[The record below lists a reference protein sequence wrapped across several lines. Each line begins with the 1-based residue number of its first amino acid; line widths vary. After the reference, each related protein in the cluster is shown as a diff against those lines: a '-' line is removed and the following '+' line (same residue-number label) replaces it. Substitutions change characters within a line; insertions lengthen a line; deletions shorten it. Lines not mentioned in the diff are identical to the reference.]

1 MEKKDNQLELLP
13 GSIEIEHG
21 PAELYIWSVLKK
33 FFCEENGVL
42 GYRVLP
48 LGHSNLSEVPSF
60 LAITESYGVIII
72 DVCSDEI
79 IGVEEPDYW
88 LFKSSGAMFSRDAI
102 SEFYYDEAYK
112 RLKKSSLLY
121 DRKKR
126 ELSFPI
132 NRIVVFYSNTDE
144 QINDLGL
151 DEIMSSDFVTCGN
164 IEEELIDVI
173 SSYKSENKI
182 AVEKMDVIYAQ
193 LEGTSSYEYKKPVVK
208 ECETV
213 NDYIQKSLSRTF
225 KQDRAQRQISMQLP
239 NGPQRIRGL
248 AGTGK
253 TVVLSLKTALTHFR
267 FKDFKILYLFNTQS
281 LYNQI
286 EDLVSNYYTP
296 EAGAV
301 PNWSNIDILHA
312 WGGASKPGLYSNL
325 CHEYGIKP
333 LTWNDVRRS
342 SDGLN
347 VIYSDL
353 LSRIGSQLS
362 GYYDVVLIDE
372 AQDFP
377 QPLFEVVYKIT
388 KDPKRIIWAYDEFQ
402 SLREL
407 KIREPEELF
416 GLNAN
421 GEPNIKN
428 SDLKGTYEG
437 GIRKDF
443 ILPNCYRN
451 PRQTLMIAH
460 GVALGIYS
468 QDGLVDS
475 IDSATD
481 WNALGYEVIK
491 PEGKTTFEEGDII
504 EIDRPATHSQNRLEL
519 FLTEDGKKPRNL
531 LKTLTLSGEAE
542 QAKIVAD
549 EIVRLINTQGVSPEE
564 IMVITLDTRT
574 AEEILGTIRVLL
586 NTSGIKAIT
595 PGIIEKS
602 SAFKEAGF
610 VTLTTPFRAK
620 GNESNVVFVVN
631 CQKVYEDINF
641 RGRNAFFVSVTRS
654 RGWCYLFG
662 QGSNMDRLT
671 AEINKIRDDYP
682 RFKYVRP
689 DDETIKRRRVILSK
703 TDKEIEETTAAI
715 DKLLSDSPEILIEQ
729 LKLKGLI

>member
-1 MEKKDNQLELLP
+1 MEIRDSQLELLP

-21 PAELYIWSVLKK
+21 PAELFIWSFLKELLADEK
-33 FFCEENGVL
+33 GIL

-48 LGHSNLSEVPSF
+48 LGHSDLSEVPSF
-60 LAITESYGVIII
+60 LVITESHGIII
-72 DVCSDEI
+72 VDVCSDQV
-79 IGVEEPDYW
+79 IGIDEPDYW
-88 LFKSSGAMFSRDAI
+88 IFKSSGAVFSRDAI
-102 SEFYYDEAYK
+102 TEFYYDEAVK

-121 DRKKR
+121 DRRKR
-126 ELSFPI
+126 ELLFPI
-132 NRIVVFYSNTDE
+132 NRVIVFYSNNKE
-144 QINDLGL
+144 EVEGLGL
-151 DEIMSSDFVTCGN
+151 SDVISADYVTCGN
-164 IEEELIDVI
+164 IEHELNKLIESYRCNDAISIDI
-173 SSYKSENKI
+173 L
-182 AVEKMDVIYAQ
+182 DTIYAQ
-193 LEGTSSYEYKKPVVK
+193 LEGTSSFEYRKPIAHK
-208 ECETV
+208 CDTV

-253 TVVLSLKTALTHFR
+253 TVVLALKTALTHFR

-286 EDLVSNYYTP
+286 EGLVRDYYTP
-296 EAGAV
+296 EAGAI
-301 PNWSNIDILHA
+301 PNWDNIDILHA
-312 WGGASKPGLYSNL
+312 WGGASKPGLYYNL
-325 CHEYGIKP
+325 CVEYGLQP

-342 SDGLN
+342 GDGLS
-347 VIYSDL
+347 VIYTDIL
-353 LSRIGSQLS
+353 NKIGDQLK

-416 GLNAN
+416 GVNEKGVA
-421 GEPNIKN
+421 NIKN
-428 SDLKGTYEG
+428 SDLKGVYEG
-437 GIRKDF
+437 GIKKDF

-451 PRQTLMIAH
+451 PRQTLMVAH
-460 GVALGIYS
+460 GIALGIYS
-468 QDGLVDS
+468 RDGLVDS

-481 WNALGYEVIK
+481 WNALGYEVIS
-491 PEGKTTFEEGDII
+491 PEGKTTFEEGDAIV
-504 EIDRPATHSQNRLEL
+504 IDRPATHSQNRLEL
-519 FLTEDGKKPRNL
+519 FLHEDGKSPRNL
-531 LKTLTLSGEAE
+531 LKTSTLSGEAE
-542 QAKIVAD
+542 QAKLVAD
-549 EIVRLINTQGVSPEE
+549 EITRLINTQGVSPEE
-564 IMVITLDTRT
+564 IIVITLGTRT

-586 NTSGIKAIT
+586 NTNGIKAIT
-595 PGIIEKS
+595 PGIVEKS
-602 SAFKEAGF
+602 SAFKEPGF

-631 CQKVYEDINF
+631 CQKVYEDFNF

-654 RGWCYLFG
+654 RGWCYLYG
-662 QGSNMDRLT
+662 QGANMDKL
-671 AEINKIRDDYP
+671 AEEIMKIRDDYP
-682 RFKYVRP
+682 QFKYTRP

-703 TDKEIEETTAAI
+703 TDREIEETTATI
-715 DKLLSDSPEILIEQ
+715 DKLLTDAPEILIEQ